1 MATNNAAPPLADYE
15 ERSLESPT
23 KKGEPLGLTRTASDS
38 QMANSNGEKSHDLT
52 DAEIKKLDRRIDFTL
67 LPWLSFLYLLSFL
80 DRTAIGN
87 ARLFGMTPSL
97 ALGTGPKYNI
107 AVSVFYFSYAFFEV
121 SGEPMAKR
129 VLSCPTAVLTKNHSP
144 H

>member
-1 MATNNAAPPLADYE
+1 MATNNAAPALADYE

-38 QMANSNGEKSHDLT
+38 QAASGNGEKSHDLSE
-52 DAEIKKLDRRIDFTL
+52 AEIKKLDRRIDFTL

-121 SGEPMAKR
+121 SKR
-129 VLSCPTAVLTKNHSP
+129 HGQSDSHHVFFTL
-144 H
+144 